1 MSTLTPEQQQPVI
14 QERAELLARIEAIQ
28 TLIAEKSVSPGEQ
41 SRLTR
46 QLVFMQGYEG
56 VLSERIEEFP
66 PEAKK

>member
-1 MSTLTPEQQQPVI
+1 MSTEQQQPVI
-14 QERAELLARIEAIQ
+14 DERTELQARITAIQ

-41 SRLTR
+41 NRLTR
-46 QLVFMQGYEG
+46 QLAFMQGYEG